1 LNAEEPA
8 ACYHC
13 GLPLPA
19 PRSASGGPGQS
30 ARDDAGRAAV
40 GLIVRIDDIDHAM
53 CCPGCAAVAQTIVD
67 LGQQSY
73 YRDRTAYAASAEGA
87 QQLPPEL
94 QLYDNADPRFA
105 LDADSRESTFTVEG
119 LRCAACVWLIEQRL
133 NKLPGVDAAQLN
145 VATERLYVRWRSEA
159 CNPGDILAAL
169 HAIGYAGYPYEA
181 GRHGAQQN
189 KAARTLGRQL
199 FVAGLSMMQVMM
211 YVAPSYLAA
220 NDGTLDADMASLL
233 RWASL
238 LLTLPAICYSAL
250 PFWRGAWTSLRART
264 LGMDVPVALGIAAAF
279 GASVLATI
287 NGRGEVWFDS
297 VTMFIFLLLCSRYL
311 ELRARRKA
319 GAALERLQHT
329 LPASATL
336 LENYPDSRATTTVR
350 AAALAVDNIIL
361 IKPGEA
367 VAADAVIIEG
377 RTALDLSLL
386 SGESAPVAKHAGDAI
401 PGGAINAGDVI
412 LARVTRRAQDSTLSD
427 LVKLI
432 NRAGGDKPRIA
443 LWADHVAAWF
453 VAGLLLFALAAF
465 GFWFWIDGYS
475 AARAWPIAIAVL
487 VVSCPCALSLATPT
501 ALAAATDKLLR
512 QGVLITGAQTLE
524 TLHRTTHVVLD
535 KTGTL
540 TYGRPV
546 VQHIEALGAMRAE
559 FCLQVAAA
567 LEADSAHP
575 LARAITDAATQAA
588 TQAGSEAAA
597 EAGGVAKRATT
608 VRETPGRGLEGTVHN
623 RRYRLGNAHFVAA
636 LSGPPPPHDI
646 GEGATPVYLGAEGQW
661 LACLQLQ
668 DGLRPDAQAT
678 VDYFRKHGKTVVL
691 LSGDHDV
698 LARRVGD
705 QLGIETTAG
714 GYLPADKLDFVQ
726 QLQRRGCVVAMI
738 GDGINDAAVM
748 GAADVSFAMGGG
760 AALAQ
765 AHADAVLLDGRLGA
779 VADSARVAAATMRV
793 IRQNL
798 AWATVYNVVAIPAA
812 AVGMLNPWL
821 SGVGMALSSAVV
833 VANALRLRGES

>member
-1 LNAEEPA
+1 
-8 ACYHC
+8 
-13 GLPLPA
+13 
-19 PRSASGGPGQS
+19 
-30 ARDDAGRAAV
+30 
-40 GLIVRIDDIDHAM
+40 M

-94 QLYDNADPRFA
+94 QLYDNVDPRFA
-105 LDADSRESTFTVEG
+105 VDADADSRESTFTVEG

-133 NKLPGVDAAQLN
+133 NTLPGVQAAQLN
-145 VATERLYVRWRSEA
+145 VATERLYVRWRSDA
-159 CNPGDILAAL
+159 CQPGDILAAL
-169 HAIGYAGYPYEA
+169 HMIGYPAYPYEA
-181 GRHGAQQN
+181 GRHAQQQA

-211 YVAPSYLAA
+211 YVAPAYLAEA
-220 NDGTLDADMASLL
+220 GTLDANMATLM

-238 LLTLPAICYSAL
+238 LLTLPAICYSAQ

-279 GASVLATI
+279 GASVHATV
-287 NGRGEVWFDS
+287 GGHGEVWFDS

-319 GAALERLQHT
+319 GAALERLQHA

-336 LENYPDSRATTTVR
+336 LENYPASRAATVVR
-350 AAALAVDNIIL
+350 AAALAVDNIIV

-367 VAADAVIIEG
+367 VAADCVIIEG
-377 RTALDLSLL
+377 STRLDLSLL
-386 SGESAPVAKHAGDAI
+386 SGESAPAAKQPGDAI
-401 PGGAINAGDVI
+401 PGGAINAGSVI
-412 LARVTRRAQDSTLSD
+412 LARVSRRAQDSTLSD

-432 NRAGGDKPRIA
+432 HRAGGDKPRIA
-443 LWADHVAAWF
+443 LWADRVAAWF

-465 GFWFWIDGYS
+465 GVWYCIDGYS

-524 TLHRTTHVVLD
+524 TLHRATHVVLD

-546 VQHIEALGAMRAE
+546 LRRIAALSAMRAD
-559 FCLQVAAA
+559 FFLQVAAA
-567 LEADSAHP
+567 LEAQSAHP
-575 LARAITDAATQAA
+575 LARAITTAAD
-588 TQAGSEAAA
+588 QAGREDW
-597 EAGGVAKRATT
+597 RATT
-608 VRETPGRGLEGTVHN
+608 VQETPGSGLEGTVHN

-646 GEGATPVYLGAEGQW
+646 GEGVTPVYLGAEGQW
-661 LACLQLQ
+661 LACLHLQ
-668 DGLRPDAQAT
+668 DGIRPDAQAT
-678 VDYFRKHGKTVVL
+678 VDYFRDHGKTVVL

-705 QLGIETTAG
+705 QLGIETTVG

-765 AHADAVLLDGRLGA
+765 AHADAVLLNGRLGA
-779 VADSARVAAATMRV
+779 VADSARVAASTMRV

-798 AWATVYNVVAIPAA
+798 VWAAVYNVVAIPAA
-812 AVGMLNPWL
+812 ATGLLNPWL

-833 VANALRLRGES
+833 VANALRLRGSD